1 MLLRLIPE
9 MEVTLSVSKQSGVK
23 KGTLMTSDVPEVESK
38 PSLYDLL
45 SRREVRSLIFHL
57 IYAMEG
63 FDYTVSLES
72 IIDMFN
78 RGYGW
83 DIPTDSEVAQIAQA
97 VIDDRLLFDGII
109 KPLLANW
116 RLERVGLCTKL
127 ILRMSVWELKNTET
141 ASSIVINEAIELTK
155 CFSEK
160 DAYRFVNGVL
170 DEFCKKYKKEPP
182 ADGLEG

>member
-1 MLLRLIPE
+1 MASNPI
-9 MEVTLSVSKQSGVK
+9 EV
-23 KGTLMTSDVPEVESK
+23 
-38 PSLYDLL
+38 PSEHHISYEKL

-57 IYAMEG
+57 LYAMEG

-83 DIPTDSEVAQIAQA
+83 DIPADSQAKKNAQSI
-97 VIDDRLLFDGII
+97 IDDYVSLDEVI

-116 RLERVGLCTKL
+116 RLERIGLCTKL
-127 ILRMSVWELKNTET
+127 ILRLSVWELMHTEIAT
-141 ASSIVINEAIELTK
+141 NVVINEAIELTK

-170 DEFCKKYKKEPP
+170 DEFCKKCKPESCLQS
-182 ADGLEG
+182 DES